1 MQMASPARLKAHPVA
16 TFPQVK
22 PRVRLPYCV
31 EQGTNL
37 FRQGDAC
44 SGLFEVVRGVFR
56 LSRLTRGGRSYIVG
70 FGFPG
75 DILGYGPERLHIS
88 DCDAVSDAQVIR
100 HRPGLLYDASTEPQQ
115 HLMLMK
121 GAMQRIESM
130 QTHCMMLGQHSARDR
145 VAAFLSLLGQ
155 RLGVPQGQCVEF
167 ELPMLRSDIANFLG
181 LTTETV
187 SRSLTE
193 LRNARLISIENLH
206 HIVLLRP
213 QHLEALVEGVD

>member
-1 MQMASPARLKAHPVA
+1 MQMTSPVRLKVHPVA
-16 TFPQVK
+16 AIPQIK

-31 EQGTNL
+31 QQGTNL
-37 FRQGDAC
+37 FREGDAC

-75 DILGYGPERLHIS
+75 DILGYGPDRLHIS

-100 HRPGLLYDASTEPQQ
+100 HRSSLLYDAGAHQQQ
-115 HLMLMK
+115 HQMLMK
-121 GAMQRIESM
+121 GALQRIESM
-130 QTHCMMLGQHSARDR
+130 QTHCMMLGQNSARDR
-145 VAAFLSLLGQ
+145 VAAFLSLLGK
-155 RLGVPQGQCVEF
+155 RLGVPKGQCVEF
-167 ELPMLRSDIANFLG
+167 DLPMLRSDIADFLG

-193 LRNARLISIENLH
+193 LRNAKLISIENLH

-213 QHLEALVEGVD
+213 QHLEALVEGDD